1 VDYDRDAKTLR
12 FSSDEELTAFH
23 GELTALLREVTI
35 SVSSATQDA
44 EQAKA
49 GAREVLKQFRVV
61 TRILNA
67 LRRAQPPRA

>member
-1 VDYDRDAKTLR
+1 MEYNREARTIT
-12 FSSDEELTAFH
+12 FSSEDELLGFH
-23 GELTALLREVTI
+23 AELTALLREVTI

-49 GAREVLKQFRVV
+49 GAREVLKQFKLV

-67 LRRAQPPRA
+67 VRRGQPSRD